1 MKRLSASLLFLGFFV
16 AATAV
21 LAQAGDQ
28 VTRISVWDQV
38 KSAGGIGWAIVLL
51 SIAMLALVIE
61 HLITIRLSV
70 LMPPA
75 LVAALQELLEKRRYR
90 EAVQAC
96 QETPSAF
103 SSVVLAAL
111 TRLQRGQAA
120 MEEGGRQAVEE
131 EGVRLFQKVGYVAL
145 IGNIS
150 PMLGLLGTVVGMIRA
165 FHVIATQPNPNPA
178 DLAGGISQALVTTY
192 MGLVVAIPAI
202 FFHAFF
208 RNRVERSLG
217 EMNLT
222 AEDLIRGLGREVS
235 HE

>member
-1 MKRLSASLLFLGFFV
+1 MKRLATSLTLVLCLFVG
-16 AATAV
+16 AAAFGQAAV
-21 LAQAGDQ
+21 Q
-28 VTRISVWDQV
+28 VSRISVWDQV
-38 KSAGGIGWAIVLL
+38 KSAGGIGWAIILL
-51 SIAMLALVIE
+51 SVAMLALVVE

-75 LVAALQELLEKRRYR
+75 LVAHLQEILEKRRYQ

-103 SSVVLAAL
+103 SSVILAAL
-111 TRLQRGQAA
+111 TKLRRGQAA

-222 AEDLIRGLGREVS
+222 AEDLIRGVGREVPQ
-235 HE
+235 E

>member
-1 MKRLSASLLFLGFFV
+1 MKRISASVLLVVCLFV
-16 AATAV
+16 GAV
-21 LAQAGDQ
+21 AFAQAGDGIA
-28 VTRISVWDQV
+28 RISVWDQV
-38 KSAGGIGWAIVLL
+38 KSAGGIGWSIILL
-51 SIAMLALVIE
+51 SITMFALVIE
-61 HLITIRLSV
+61 HLISIRLSV
-70 LMPPA
+70 LMPPG
-75 LVAALQELLEKRRYR
+75 LVATLQEFLEKRRYR

-96 QETPSAF
+96 RELPSAF
-103 SSVVLAAL
+103 SSVILAAL

-120 MEEGGRQAVEE
+120 MEEGGRQAVDE

-235 HE
+235 QQ